1 MSSENP
7 GRQREAARIG
17 SWNSPST
24 GPNKESFL
32 RVAVIHYDTENS
44 KTFDEIVKGLAKGI
58 ESQGHDVTLVDAKRD
73 AGKSLTSFGYIAV
86 GSSAPSLFAKSVP
99 VPLGSFLRSAGMVS
113 GKRCYAFVGK
123 KGLRKGKVLASLMRI
138 MGERGHVFKK
148 IRYHRQLGGGLCR
161 RFAASYRAPT
171 RLI

>member
-138 MGERGHVFKK
+138 MEKEGMYLKK
-148 IRYHRQLGGGLCR
+148 SDIIANSAEAYAVG
-161 RFAASYRAPT
+161 S
-171 RLI
+171 RLHIEHPPA